1 MDTYL
6 TYHSISAL
14 PVSRPLFT
22 CSPTDHLDTCRWPVV
37 HTIKNSQCIS
47 LSKSVFES
55 DRLSWKR
62 AWTQT
67 LSFSVKVADCIDVK
81 YVFSLNEIL
90 MSSPATKRST
100 RSRLRPVIAVPL
112 VLVLRTVDHPPLHP
126 ITKKEH
132 MDLAY

>member
-1 MDTYL
+1 
-6 TYHSISAL
+6 
-14 PVSRPLFT
+14 
-22 CSPTDHLDTCRWPVV
+22 
-37 HTIKNSQCIS
+37 
-47 LSKSVFES
+47 
-55 DRLSWKR
+55 
-62 AWTQT
+62 
-67 LSFSVKVADCIDVK
+67 
-81 YVFSLNEIL
+81 